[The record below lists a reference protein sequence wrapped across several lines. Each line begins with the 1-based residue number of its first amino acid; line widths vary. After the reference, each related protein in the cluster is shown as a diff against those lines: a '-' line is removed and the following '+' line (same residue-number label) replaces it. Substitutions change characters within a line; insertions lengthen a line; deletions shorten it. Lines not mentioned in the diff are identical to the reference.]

1 MKEKIIYELNSLYR
15 EPMQVKGYEFGSGEH
30 AVCVVGSTR
39 GNEVQQLYACGR
51 LVRRL
56 KRLEESGS
64 IADNRSILVLP
75 CVNTYSINIGKRFWP
90 TENTDINRMFPGYDE
105 GETTQ
110 RIAAGV
116 FDVIKDY
123 AIGIQFASNYMSG
136 KFLPHIRMMQT
147 GFEDVETAKK
157 FEFPYVVTRTPH
169 PYDTTTLNYNWQI
182 WETKAF
188 SVYTT
193 DTDEIDARSAGDS
206 VKGIERLL
214 CKEGIIKSDVSGGYH
229 YNSQVLSD
237 DNLCSVRCNAAGIY
251 EACAAIG
258 EEVCEGQELAR
269 IIDSYNGET
278 LETVKSPC
286 NGTVFFMHKA
296 PLVYSGTA
304 IMKLVVTKT
313 LFNPA

>member
-1 MKEKIIYELNSLYR
+1 MREKTIYELNSLYR
-15 EPMQVKGYEFGSGEH
+15 EPMQVKGYEFGAGEH
-30 AVCVVGSTR
+30 TVCVVGSMR

-51 LVRRL
+51 LIRRL
-56 KRLEESGS
+56 KRLEESKS
-64 IADNRSILVLP
+64 IAENKSILVIP

-90 TENTDINRMFPGYDE
+90 TDNTDINRMFPGYDE

-116 FDVIKDY
+116 FEAIKDY
-123 AIGIQFASNYMSG
+123 EIGIQFASNYMSG

-157 FEFPYVVTRTPH
+157 FEFPYVIKRAPH

-193 DTDEIDARSAGDS
+193 DTDEIDARSAGDA

-214 CKEGIIKSDVSGGYH
+214 IKEQIIKSNVAGGYH

-237 DNLCSVRCNAAGIY
+237 DNLFSVRCNEAGIY
-251 EACAAIG
+251 EALTAIG
-258 EEVCEGQELAR
+258 EEVYAGQELAR
-269 IIDSYNGET
+269 IIDSYDGEV
-278 LETVKSPC
+278 LETVKAPC
-286 NGTVFFMHKA
+286 DGTVFFMHKA
-296 PLVYSGTA
+296 PLVYAGTA
-304 IMKLVVTKT
+304 IMKLVV
-313 LFNPA
+313 